1 MDLNEFIE
9 SDYVLGSNREL
20 EGNLKLSLLRDRP
33 EFPSSLNV
41 QQQWRLLYL
50 MFGPVNES
58 KFF

>member
-1 MDLNEFIE
+1 MEAFIQR
-9 SDYVLGSNREL
+9 DYKLGSNREL
-20 EGNLKLSLLRDRP
+20 EGNLKITLLRDRP
-33 EFPSSLNV
+33 EFAENLNV

>member
-33 EFPSSLNV
+33 EFAENLNV
-41 QQQWRLLYL
+41 QQQWQLLYL

-58 KFF
+58 KF